1 MNFKKLGNTDLKV
14 STICLGTMTWGE
26 QNNQKEAFEQMD
38 YAISQGIN
46 FFDTAEMYAVPST
59 EKTFGKTETIIGNW
73 FKERNNR
80 KKVILATKIS
90 GPGLS
95 WIRGGGLQYT
105 KENIS
110 SALLGSLERL
120 QTDYIDLYQLHW
132 PERNTNYFGKLGYK
146 HKTEERE
153 WNDFESILRTLKQF
167 VDEGKIRY
175 IGLSNESAWGLSKFL
190 ELSRSQNLPRVMS
203 VQNPY
208 NLLNRT
214 YEVGLAEISIREQ
227 SGLLA
232 YSPLA
237 SGVLSGKYRNNQ
249 KPKGSRLQLFGYYFR
264 RGRGARGG
272 ARKRDY
278 SSRYQAD
285 QYHGGGIRRQRE
297 RGDSLS
303 SYDDRLPRL
312 CHGFRPCETG
322 RGRFLDHPGEL
333 CDGDAR
339 VHGSGAGSRE
349 NRRSGRSYRRVRPG
363 GHSLRNVYGTRSVS
377 SSQYLRPFQD
387 DRGRRASEP
396 QKALPPARSGF
407 RDDRTQVHRKGSCL
421 LYTSP
426 SPRDRG

>member
-1 MNFKKLGNTDLKV
+1 MNFRKLGNTDLKV

-249 KPKGSRLQLFGYYFR
+249 KPKGSRLQLFGDYFPR
-264 RGRGARGG
+264 YAGKSSNLAVEEYFKVAKKHKISLAQLSLAFVNQQSFVTSNIIGATTMKQLEENIGSINI
-272 ARKRDY
+272 KLNTEIIDEIN
-278 SSRYQAD
+278 S
-285 QYHGGGIRRQRE
+285 
-297 RGDSLS
+297 
-303 SYDDRLPRL
+303 
-312 CHGFRPCETG
+312 
-322 RGRFLDHPGEL
+322 
-333 CDGDAR
+333 
-339 VHGSGAGSRE
+339 VHKNNS
-349 NRRSGRSYRRVRPG
+349 N
-363 GHSLRNVYGTRSVS
+363 
-377 SSQYLRPFQD
+377 
-387 DRGRRASEP
+387 
-396 QKALPPARSGF
+396 PA
-407 RDDRTQVHRKGSCL
+407 
-421 LYTSP
+421 P
-426 SPRDRG
+426 

>member
-1 MNFKKLGNTDLKV
+1 MNFRKLGNTDLKV

-46 FFDTAEMYAVPST
+46 FLDTAEMYAVPST

-110 SALLGSLERL
+110 SALLESLERL

-146 HKTEERE
+146 HKAEEKE

-190 ELSRSQNLPRVMS
+190 ELSESQNLPRVMS

-249 KPKGSRLQLFGYYFR
+249 KPKGSRLQLFGDYFPR
-264 RGRGARGG
+264 YAGKSSNLAVEEYFKVAKKYKISLAQLSLAFVNQQTFVTSNIIGATTMKQLEENIGSTNI
-272 ARKRDY
+272 K
-278 SSRYQAD
+278 
-285 QYHGGGIRRQRE
+285 
-297 RGDSLS
+297 LS
-303 SYDDRLPRL
+303 SEIID
-312 CHGFRPCETG
+312 EINS
-322 RGRFLDHPGEL
+322 
-333 CDGDAR
+333 
-339 VHGSGAGSRE
+339 VHKNNS
-349 NRRSGRSYRRVRPG
+349 N
-363 GHSLRNVYGTRSVS
+363 
-377 SSQYLRPFQD
+377 
-387 DRGRRASEP
+387 
-396 QKALPPARSGF
+396 PA
-407 RDDRTQVHRKGSCL
+407 
-421 LYTSP
+421 P
-426 SPRDRG
+426 

>member
-1 MNFKKLGNTDLKV
+1 MNFRKLGNTDLKV

-110 SALLGSLERL
+110 SALLESLERL
-120 QTDYIDLYQLHW
+120 KTDYIDLYQLHW

-146 HKTEERE
+146 HKAEEKE

-249 KPKGSRLQLFGYYFR
+249 KPKGSRLQLFGDYFPR
-264 RGRGARGG
+264 YAGKSSNLAVEEYFKVAKKHKISLAQLSLAFVNQQSFVTSNIIGATTMKQLEENIGSTNI
-272 ARKRDY
+272 K
-278 SSRYQAD
+278 
-285 QYHGGGIRRQRE
+285 
-297 RGDSLS
+297 LS
-303 SYDDRLPRL
+303 S
-312 CHGFRPCETG
+312 EII
-322 RGRFLDHPGEL
+322 GEINL
-333 CDGDAR
+333 
-339 VHGSGAGSRE
+339 VHKNNS
-349 NRRSGRSYRRVRPG
+349 N
-363 GHSLRNVYGTRSVS
+363 
-377 SSQYLRPFQD
+377 
-387 DRGRRASEP
+387 
-396 QKALPPARSGF
+396 PA
-407 RDDRTQVHRKGSCL
+407 
-421 LYTSP
+421 P
-426 SPRDRG
+426 

>member
-1 MNFKKLGNTDLKV
+1 MNFRKLGNTDLKV

-249 KPKGSRLQLFGYYFR
+249 KPKGSRLQLFGDYFPR
-264 RGRGARGG
+264 YVGKLSNLAVEEYFKVAKKHNISLTQLSLAFVNQQPFVTSNIIGATTI
-272 ARKRDY
+272 KQLKEDIE
-278 SSRYQAD
+278 STN
-285 QYHGGGIRRQRE
+285 I
-297 RGDSLS
+297 
-303 SYDDRLPRL
+303 
-312 CHGFRPCETG
+312 
-322 RGRFLDHPGEL
+322 EL
-333 CDGDAR
+333 NSEIIDEINL
-339 VHGSGAGSRE
+339 VHK
-349 NRRSGRSYRRVRPG
+349 NNP
-363 GHSLRNVYGTRSVS
+363 N
-377 SSQYLRPFQD
+377 
-387 DRGRRASEP
+387 
-396 QKALPPARSGF
+396 PA
-407 RDDRTQVHRKGSCL
+407 
-421 LYTSP
+421 P
-426 SPRDRG
+426 

>member
-1 MNFKKLGNTDLKV
+1 MNFRKLGNTDLKV
-14 STICLGTMTWGE
+14 STICIGTMTWGE

-132 PERNTNYFGKLGYK
+132 PERNTNYFGKLGYN

-153 WNDFESILRTLKQF
+153 WSDCESILRTLKQF

-249 KPKGSRLQLFGYYFR
+249 KPKGSRLQLFGDYFPR
-264 RGRGARGG
+264 YAGKSSNLAVEEYFKIAKNHKISLAQLSLAFVSQQSFVTSNIIGATTMKQLEENIGSTNI
-272 ARKRDY
+272 K
-278 SSRYQAD
+278 
-285 QYHGGGIRRQRE
+285 
-297 RGDSLS
+297 LS
-303 SYDDRLPRL
+303 SEIIDEINL
-312 CHGFRPCETG
+312 
-322 RGRFLDHPGEL
+322 
-333 CDGDAR
+333 
-339 VHGSGAGSRE
+339 VHKNNS
-349 NRRSGRSYRRVRPG
+349 N
-363 GHSLRNVYGTRSVS
+363 
-377 SSQYLRPFQD
+377 
-387 DRGRRASEP
+387 
-396 QKALPPARSGF
+396 PA
-407 RDDRTQVHRKGSCL
+407 
-421 LYTSP
+421 P
-426 SPRDRG
+426 